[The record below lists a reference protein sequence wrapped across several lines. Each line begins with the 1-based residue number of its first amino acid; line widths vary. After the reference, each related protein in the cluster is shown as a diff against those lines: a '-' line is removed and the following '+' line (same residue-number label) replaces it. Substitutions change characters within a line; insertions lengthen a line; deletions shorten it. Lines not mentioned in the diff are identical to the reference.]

1 MRTTSTNKL
10 PLAELKLAYG
20 ITVSIVNRAYD
31 SSVQRVEQ
39 VSSILDK
46 RYFRWLGLIVGSVII
61 GSFIWLMQLIPL
73 EGWSIQWVG
82 FSTAV
87 LVVLLIAVFLR
98 RKRVAEVQT
107 KSVTSSGELAFDVPR
122 ESLQRLQKQSQVI
135 MALTQA
141 QTLNRGN
148 FQTIIEQITAS
159 AADALEVERVSVWLY
174 NKDRSQMECIEVY
187 DPNTNYHSPG
197 SASPQEKSQAQGNR
211 GFGDTLDA
219 SRRPITPDGYLA
231 SPTRP
236 LTPSPHHLKPVAIA
250 NRLDAPI
257 WLNEKIVGVVCY
269 EHLIPAAPSWT
280 PQDENFASVIA
291 NLVAIALE
299 VNGKLTPQNYDP
311 SRYPLNVNVSESL
324 IRDSAAIV
332 VPEVSSSSRATA
344 SSGLTTP
351 LVERDA
357 PKPQEYKNYQSTTA
371 PADSQSSYRFVA
383 PNPTELICH
392 YTPEGIFVEAS
403 PAYCTLLEYA
413 PDQLIGHSVYD
424 FCHAQD
430 IVALRQSHCS
440 LLHQQPSEPI
450 IYRIRRSN
458 GKYVWLETTHHT
470 IHHPETGVVAEIVA
484 LSRDITQ
491 PKQTEEAL
499 RASERQLQKLTA
511 NVPGIIFECLL
522 RADGS
527 MSFLFVSRGV
537 REICKLEPKEIQHH
551 PEVLINLIHPD
562 DRLRFNRSVARS
574 AKRLQP
580 WRWEGRILLASRQ
593 VKWIQ
598 AASRPELQANGD
610 IFWDGVVID
619 ISERKQAEAI
629 LHESEERFRAT
640 FEQAGVA
647 IAQVAANGQFLR
659 VNPKLC
665 DIIGYKRRELLT
677 KTLVEITH
685 PEDRAATQAYLR
697 EFFAGERE
705 TLNFEQ
711 RYVHKTG
718 SLIWAKVTVSLV
730 REPSGI
736 PQYCISVIED
746 ITERKQAEAQL
757 HQANHE
763 RINLLESITEAFFA
777 VDREWRFTYINSKT
791 EQLLSRPAQ
800 ELLGQSLWEAFPYA
814 VDSQFEREYRR
825 AVAEQA
831 SVKFEEFY
839 PPLQLWL
846 QVRAYPYEGGL
857 SVYCSDIT
865 ERKQAEAGLLKRSR
879 LSSLAAEVGI
889 ALANGGTLLRILQLC
904 TEAMVQQLHAS
915 SATIWTFNPA
925 SQRLEQ
931 QVATGQRFPLQPEL
945 INVVAQTRQPYWT
958 SDEAGANVS
967 TTSSPSSL
975 FNHFSGYPL
984 VVEDRL
990 MGVMA
995 VLGNQPLSE
1004 DARDTLSWVANAIAI
1019 AIDRYWARS
1028 ELLTRRESLL
1038 FGLANQ
1044 IRNSLEL
1051 DIILETAVQSIRSLF
1066 QIDRCHFLWYCHHES
1081 EPYWD
1086 VVHEANN
1093 PNLKSHLGRYTLT
1106 QVRLSAD
1113 RLLNR
1118 QIIQIDQVETFRNP
1132 RLRKFLLNMGYTSV
1146 LSIPI
1151 KTHGGAIGVISCGHC
1166 TGPRPWDES
1175 EVELLLAVVAQLA
1188 IALDQAELYA
1198 KARQAAAEAQAKA
1211 QEVERA
1217 LHQLRTTQ
1225 AQLVQSE
1232 KMSSLGQLVAGVAHE
1247 INNPINFIHGNLAYA
1262 GAYIYDLL
1270 NLLHLYQEHYPVPPT
1285 AIAEQA
1291 EVINIDF
1298 IATDLPKLLGSMQ
1311 RGTDRIRSIVQS
1323 LRKFSR
1329 ADEADMKK
1337 VDVHEGIEST
1347 LLILQHRLKAKGK
1360 QPEINIFKEYGNLPP
1375 IECYPGELNQVF
1387 MNILI
1392 NAIEALKP
1400 LDIGIQPHSSLF
1412 VPHPSPTITIRT
1424 HILEY
1429 CESRI
1434 LTDDSVGASAQKALP
1449 EKIVDHST
1457 SSRPKTETLSRQ
1469 TCQRVV
1475 IQISD
1480 NGPGMTE
1487 SVKAKLFDP
1496 FFTTK
1501 PVGQGS
1507 GLGLSISYQII
1518 VEHHHG
1524 ILTCTSTAG
1533 QGTEFWIE
1541 IPIQQVL

>member
-39 VSSILDK
+39 FSSIPEK
-46 RYFRWLGLIVGSVII
+46 RDSRFPWLLVGSVSI

-73 EGWSIQWVG
+73 EGWSIQWAG

-87 LVVLLIAVFLR
+87 LVVLLTPVFLR
-98 RKRVAEVQT
+98 LKRVAEAQA
-107 KSVTSSGELAFDVPR
+107 KSVTSSGELAFDVPI
-122 ESLQRLQKQSQVI
+122 ESIKRLQKQSQVL

-141 QTLNRGN
+141 QTLNCGN
-148 FQTIIEQITAS
+148 FQAIIEQITAS

-174 NKDRSQMECIEVY
+174 NKDRSQLECVEVY
-187 DPNTNYHSPG
+187 DPNTDSHSPG
-197 SASPQEKSQAQGNR
+197 SASPQEKTQAQ
-211 GFGDTLDA
+211 A
-219 SRRPITPDGYLA
+219 SRSIGGTVYASHHPITPEGLPA
-231 SPTRP
+231 SLTRP

-250 NRLDAPI
+250 NRLDAPV

-269 EHLIPAAPSWT
+269 EHLTTTAPSWT
-280 PQDENFASVIA
+280 PQDENFASAIA
-291 NLVAIALE
+291 NLVAIGLE
-299 VNGKLTPQNYDP
+299 VNAKLTPQENCQ
-311 SRYPLNVNVSESL
+311 SSYPLSVNVSESL
-324 IRDSAAIV
+324 IGDSAATV
-332 VPEVSSSSRATA
+332 SPELPSGSLVAA
-344 SSGLTTP
+344 SSGATTP
-351 LVERDA
+351 LAERD
-357 PKPQEYKNYQSTTA
+357 
-371 PADSQSSYRFVA
+371 
-383 PNPTELICH
+383 
-392 YTPEGIFVEAS
+392 
-403 PAYCTLLEYA
+403 TLK
-413 PDQLIGHSVYD
+413 S
-424 FCHAQD
+424 
-430 IVALRQSHCS
+430 
-440 LLHQQPSEPI
+440 
-450 IYRIRRSN
+450 
-458 GKYVWLETTHHT
+458 
-470 IHHPETGVVAEIVA
+470 GVVEEIVA
-484 LSRDITQ
+484 LSLDINQ
-491 PKQTEEAL
+491 PKQTEEGL
-499 RASERQLQKLTA
+499 RASEHQLQKLTA
-511 NVPGIIFECLL
+511 NVPGIIFECLR

-527 MSFLFVSRGV
+527 MSFLFVSSGV
-537 REICKLEPKEIQHH
+537 REICQLEPTEIQQN
-551 PEVLINLIHPD
+551 PEILINLIHAD
-562 DRLRFNRSVARS
+562 DRLRFNRSVASS
-574 AKRLQP
+574 AKTLQP
-580 WRWEGRILLASRQ
+580 WRWEGRIILASRQ

-598 AASRPELQANGD
+598 AASRPELQPNGD
-610 IFWDGVVID
+610 ILWDGVVID
-619 ISERKQAEAI
+619 ISSRKQAEAI

-677 KTLVEITH
+677 KTLIEITH

-697 EFFAGERE
+697 EFFNGERE
-705 TLNFEQ
+705 TLNFEK

-718 SLIWAKVTVSLV
+718 SVVWAKVRVSLV
-730 REPSGI
+730 RKPSGV

-746 ITERKQAEAQL
+746 ITERKQAEAEL
-757 HQANHE
+757 HRANRD

-791 EQLLSRPAQ
+791 EQFLSRCAE
-800 ELLGQSLWEAFPYA
+800 ELLGQSLWEVFPYA
-814 VDSQFEREYRR
+814 ADSQFEQQYRR

-857 SVYCSDIT
+857 SVYFSDIT
-865 ERKQAEAGLLKRSR
+865 ERKQAEAGLLNRSR

-915 SATIWTFNPA
+915 RATIWTLNPA

-931 QVATGQRFPLQPEL
+931 QVATGQRFPLQPDL
-945 INVVAQTRQPYWT
+945 INLVAQTRQPYWT
-958 SDEAGANVS
+958 SDEDGANLS
-967 TTSSPSSL
+967 ASSSSSSL
-975 FNHFSGYPL
+975 SHHFSGYPL

-995 VLGNQPLSE
+995 VLGNQPLSAE
-1004 DARDTLSWVANAIAI
+1004 ARDTLSWVANAIAI

-1066 QIDRCHFLWYCHHES
+1066 QIDRCHFLWYLPHDS
-1081 EPYWD
+1081 EPYWE
-1086 VVHEANN
+1086 VVHEASN
-1093 PNLKSHLGRYTLT
+1093 PNLKSHIGRYTMT
-1106 QVRLSAD
+1106 QVRLSAEQ
-1113 RLLNR
+1113 LLNR

-1132 RLRKFLLNMGYTSV
+1132 RLRKFLLNMGYSSV

-1151 KTHGGAIGVISCGHC
+1151 KTHGGAIGMISCGHC
-1166 TGPRPWDES
+1166 TGSRPWDES

-1198 KARQAAAEAQAKA
+1198 QARQAAAEAQAKA

-1217 LHQLRTTQ
+1217 LNKLRTTQ

-1270 NLLHLYQEHYPVPPT
+1270 NLLHLYQEHYPVPPA

-1311 RGTDRIRSIVQS
+1311 RGTDRIRTIVQS

-1360 QPEINIFKEYGNLPP
+1360 HPEITIFKEYGSLPP

-1400 LDIGIQPHSSLF
+1400 LDIGIEAHSSLF
-1412 VPHPSPTITIRT
+1412 VPHPSPAITIRT
-1424 HILEY
+1424 RILEY
-1429 CESRI
+1429 CESRT
-1434 LTDDSVGASAQKALP
+1434 LTEDSLGAIAQKALP
-1449 EKIVDHST
+1449 EAIAEHPISSST
-1457 SSRPKTETLSRQ
+1457 KTETLSRQ
-1469 TCQRVV
+1469 SSQRVV

-1480 NGPGMTE
+1480 NGPGMTD

-1524 ILTCTSTAG
+1524 ILTCTSTPG
-1533 QGTEFWIE
+1533 HGTEFWIE

>member
-10 PLAELKLAYG
+10 PQAELKLAYG
-20 ITVSIVNRAYD
+20 ITVSIVNRAYN

-39 VSSILDK
+39 FSSIQEK
-46 RYFRWLGLIVGSVII
+46 RDSRFLWLLVGSVII

-73 EGWSIQWVG
+73 EGWSIQLAG
-82 FSTAV
+82 FLTAV
-87 LVVLLIAVFLR
+87 LVVLLAPVFLR
-98 RKRVAEVQT
+98 RKGVAEAQA
-107 KSVTSSGELAFDVPR
+107 KSVTSSDELAFDLPI
-122 ESLQRLQKQSQVI
+122 ESIQRLQKQSQVL
-135 MALTQA
+135 MTLTQA

-148 FQTIIEQITAS
+148 FQAIIEQITAS

-174 NKDRSQMECIEVY
+174 NKDRSQMECVEVY
-187 DPNTNYHSPG
+187 EPKTDCHSPG
-197 SASPQEKSQAQGNR
+197 SA
-211 GFGDTLDA
+211 L
-219 SRRPITPDGYLA
+219 
-231 SPTRP
+231 PTRP
-236 LTPSPHHLKPVAIA
+236 LTPSPHHLRPVAIA

-269 EHLIPAAPSWT
+269 EHLTPTAASWT
-280 PQDENFASVIA
+280 PQDENFASAIA
-291 NLVAIALE
+291 NLVAIALD
-299 VNGKLTPQNYDP
+299 VNEKLTPKENCQ
-311 SRYPLNVNVSESL
+311 SRYLLSVNVSEL
-324 IRDSAAIV
+324 GIRESAAIV
-332 VPEVSSSSRATA
+332 LPEVSSGSRATA
-344 SSGLTTP
+344 SSALTTP
-351 LVERDA
+351 LPERDA
-357 PKPQEYKNYQSTTA
+357 PKSQELDNHPKAAA
-371 PADSQSSYRFVA
+371 PAESKASDRFVA
-383 PNPTELICH
+383 PNSSELICH
-392 YTPEGIFVEAS
+392 YTPEGIFLYAS
-403 PAYCTLLEYA
+403 PAYCTLLGYA
-413 PDQLIGHSVYD
+413 LDELIGQSVYD

-430 IVALRQSHCS
+430 VAALQQFHAN
-440 LLHQQPSEPI
+440 LLNPQPSEPI
-450 IYRIRRSN
+450 NYRLRRQN
-458 GKYVWLETTHHT
+458 GKYVWLETISHAILHSD
-470 IHHPETGVVAEIVA
+470 TGIVAEIVA

-491 PKQTEEAL
+491 RKQIEEAL

-527 MSFLFVSRGV
+527 LSFLFVSRGV
-537 REICKLEPKEIQHH
+537 REICQLDPREIQQN
-551 PEVLINLIHPD
+551 PQVLINLIHAD
-562 DRLRFNRSVARS
+562 DRLQFNCSVARS
-574 AKRLQP
+574 AKRLQH
-580 WRWEGRILLASRQ
+580 WKWEGRIILASRQ

-610 IFWDGVVID
+610 ILWNGIVID
-619 ISERKQAEAI
+619 ISDRKQAEAI

-665 DIIGYKRRELLT
+665 EITGYKRRELLT

-685 PEDRAATQAYLR
+685 PEDRVATQAYLS
-697 EFFAGERE
+697 EFFNDQRE
-705 TLNFEQ
+705 TLNFEK

-718 SLIWAKVTVSLV
+718 SVVWAKVTVSLV
-730 REPSGI
+730 REPSGV

-746 ITERKQAEAQL
+746 ITERKQAEAEL
-757 HQANHE
+757 HRANRD

-777 VDREWRFTYINSKT
+777 VDQEWRFTYINSKT
-791 EQLLSRPAQ
+791 EQFFSRCAE
-800 ELLGQSLWEAFPYA
+800 ELLGQSLWEVFPYA
-814 VDSQFEREYRR
+814 VDSQFEQQSRR
-825 AVAEQA
+825 AVAEQV

-857 SVYCSDIT
+857 SVYFSDIT
-865 ERKQAEAGLLKRSR
+865 ERKQAEAGLLSRSR

-889 ALANGGTLLRILQLC
+889 ALANGGSLLRILQLC

-915 SATIWTFNPA
+915 SATIWTLNPA

-945 INVVAQTRQPYWT
+945 INLVAQTRQPYWT
-958 SDEAGANVS
+958 SDEDGANIS
-967 TTSSPSSL
+967 TSSSPSSL
-975 FNHFSGYPL
+975 SHHFSGYPL

-995 VLGNQPLSE
+995 VLSHHPLSE
-1004 DARDTLSWVANAIAI
+1004 EARDTLSWVANAIAI

-1066 QIDRCHFLWYCHHES
+1066 RIDRCHFLWYGNQGN
-1081 EPYWD
+1081 EPYWE
-1086 VVHEANN
+1086 VVHEARN
-1093 PNLKSHLGRYTLT
+1093 PNLESHIGRYTMT

-1151 KTHGGAIGVISCGHC
+1151 KTHDGAIGVISCGHC
-1166 TGPRPWDES
+1166 TSARPWDES

-1188 IALDQAELYA
+1188 IALDQADLYA
-1198 KARQAAAEAQAKA
+1198 KARQAAADAQAKA

-1217 LHQLRTTQ
+1217 LNQLRMTQ

-1270 NLLHLYQEHYPVPPT
+1270 NLLHLYQEHYPVPPA

-1291 EVINIDF
+1291 DVINIDF

-1311 RGTDRIRSIVQS
+1311 RGTDRIRTIVQS

-1360 QPEINIFKEYGNLPP
+1360 HPEIKIFKEYGSLPA

-1400 LDIGIQPHSSLF
+1400 LDIGIEPHSSLF
-1412 VPHPSPTITIRT
+1412 VPHPAPAITIRT
-1424 HILEY
+1424 RILEY
-1429 CESRI
+1429 CDSRT
-1434 LTDDSVGASAQKALP
+1434 LPEDSLGEIAQKALP
-1449 EKIVDHST
+1449 EAIAEHPT
-1457 SSRPKTETLSRQ
+1457 SSSSQTDTLSRQ
-1469 TCQRVV
+1469 SSQRVV

-1524 ILTCTSTAG
+1524 ILTCTSIPG

-1541 IPIQQVL
+1541 IPIQQLL

>member
-1 MRTTSTNKL
+1 M
-10 PLAELKLAYG
+10 
-20 ITVSIVNRAYD
+20 NRAYD

-39 VSSILDK
+39 FSSIPEK
-46 RYFRWLGLIVGSVII
+46 RDSRFHWLLVGSVSI

-73 EGWSIQWVG
+73 EGWSIQWAG

-87 LVVLLIAVFLR
+87 LVVLLTLVFRR
-98 RKRVAEVQT
+98 RKRLAEAQA
-107 KSVTSSGELAFDVPR
+107 KSVTRSGELAFDVPL
-122 ESLQRLQKQSQVI
+122 ESIQRLQKQSQVL

-141 QTLNRGN
+141 QTLNREN
-148 FQTIIEQITAS
+148 FQAIIEQISAS

-174 NKDRSQMECIEVY
+174 NKDRSQMECVEVY
-187 DPNTNYHSPG
+187 DQNTDSHSPG
-197 SASPQEKSQAQGNR
+197 SASPHEKTKEQEDR
-211 GFGDTLDA
+211 GRGGTLHA
-219 SRRPITPDGYLA
+219 SPHLTPSEGRPAL
-231 SPTRP
+231 PTRP

-257 WLNEKIVGVVCY
+257 WLHEKIVGVVCY
-269 EHLIPAAPSWT
+269 EHLTATAPSWT
-280 PQDENFASVIA
+280 PQDENFASAIA
-291 NLVAIALE
+291 NLVAIALD
-299 VNGKLTPQNYDP
+299 VKLKLTSKENCQ
-311 SRYPLNVNVSESL
+311 SSYPLSVTASEL
-324 IRDSAAIV
+324 GIRHSAAIV
-332 VPEVSSSSRATA
+332 SPELPKGNRATA
-344 SSGLTTP
+344 SSALTPP
-351 LVERDA
+351 LAEQDA
-357 PKPQEYKNYQSTTA
+357 PKPKELKHRQQA
-371 PADSQSSYRFVA
+371 AGPADSQASYRFVA
-383 PNPTELICH
+383 PNSSELICQ
-392 YTPEGIFVEAS
+392 YTSEGIFLYAS
-403 PAYCTLLEYA
+403 SAYCTLLEYA

-424 FCHAQD
+424 FCHSQD
-430 IVALRQSHCS
+430 VAALRKSHAN
-440 LLHQQPSEPI
+440 LLNQEASERLN
-450 IYRIRRSN
+450 YRIRRQN
-458 GKYVWLETTHHT
+458 GEYVWLETTSHA
-470 IHHPETGVVAEIVA
+470 IRHPNTGAVTEIVA

-511 NVPGIIFECLL
+511 NVPGIIFECLR

-527 MSFLFVSRGV
+527 MSFLFVSGGV
-537 REICKLEPKEIQHH
+537 REICNLEPREIQQN
-551 PEVLINLIHPD
+551 PEVLINLIHAD
-562 DRLRFNRSVARS
+562 DRLRFNRSVACS

-580 WRWEGRILLASRQ
+580 WRWEGRIILASRQ

-610 IFWDGVVID
+610 ILWDGVVID

-640 FEQAGVA
+640 FEQADVA

-665 DIIGYKRRELLT
+665 GIIGYKRRELLT
-677 KTLVEITH
+677 KTLIEITH
-685 PEDRAATQAYLR
+685 PEDRVATQAYLS
-697 EFFAGERE
+697 EFFNNQRE
-705 TLNFEQ
+705 TLHFEK

-718 SLIWAKVTVSLV
+718 SLIWARVTVSLV
-730 REPSGI
+730 REPSGV

-746 ITERKQAEAQL
+746 ITERKQAEAEL
-757 HQANHE
+757 HRANRD

-791 EQLLSRPAQ
+791 EQFLSRCAE
-800 ELLGQSLWEAFPYA
+800 ELLGQSLWEVFPYA
-814 VDSQFEREYRR
+814 VDSQFEQQYRR
-825 AVAEQA
+825 AVAEQT
-831 SVKFEEFY
+831 SIKFEEFY

-857 SVYCSDIT
+857 SVYFSDIT
-865 ERKQAEAGLLKRSR
+865 ERKQAEAGLLNRSR

-889 ALANGGTLLRILQLC
+889 ALANGGSLLRILQLC
-904 TEAMVQQLHAS
+904 TEAMVQQLNAS
-915 SATIWTFNPA
+915 SATIWTLNPA

-931 QVATGQRFPLQPEL
+931 QVATGQHFPLQPDL
-945 INVVAQTRQPYWT
+945 INLVAQTRQLYWT
-958 SDEAGANVS
+958 SDEAGTNVS
-967 TTSSPSSL
+967 TSCSPSSL
-975 FNHFSGYPL
+975 CPHFSGYPL

-995 VLGNQPLSE
+995 VLGNHPLSE
-1004 DARDTLSWVANAIAI
+1004 EARDTLSWVANAIAI

-1066 QIDRCHFLWYCHHES
+1066 QIDRCHFLWYMPHES
-1081 EPYWD
+1081 EPYWE
-1086 VVHEANN
+1086 VVHEASN
-1093 PNLKSHLGRYTLT
+1093 PNLKSHIGRYTMT
-1106 QVRLSAD
+1106 QVRLSAEQ
-1113 RLLNR
+1113 LLNR

-1151 KTHGGAIGVISCGHC
+1151 KTYGGAIGVISCGHC
-1166 TGPRPWDES
+1166 TGSRPWDES

-1198 KARQAAAEAQAKA
+1198 KARQAATEAQAKA

-1217 LHQLRTTQ
+1217 LNQLRMTQ

-1270 NLLHLYQEHYPVPPT
+1270 NLVHLYQEHYPVPPV

-1360 QPEINIFKEYGNLPP
+1360 HPEITIFKEYGSLPP

-1424 HILEY
+1424 RILEY
-1429 CESRI
+1429 CESP
-1434 LTDDSVGASAQKALP
+1434 TVTEDSPGAIAQKALP
-1449 EKIVDHST
+1449 EAIAEHPTST
-1457 SSRPKTETLSRQ
+1457 SSQTETLSRQ
-1469 TCQRVV
+1469 SSQRVV

-1480 NGPGMTE
+1480 NGPGMTD

-1524 ILTCTSTAG
+1524 ILTCTSTPG
-1533 QGTEFWIE
+1533 HGTEFWIE